1 MYSEFCGKPF
11 NMKLAIALLSMLLNV
26 ACATPAEKTY
36 TASTPA
42 APVVKSFLGIPLGDS
57 IDFIRWKIT
66 FSGNHYTLHCD
77 FGIGKPNTNGFM
89 NGGSKVDLKGELKK
103 EKNIYVLKNG
113 DKILKMAELNQ
124 DILHVLGADNSP
136 LIGNGGW
143 SYAIN
148 NMSPSP
154 TSQLTGVM
162 HQKQIVLKD
171 SMAYEGR
178 TPCGVPGIIAPGMEC
193 YKLKWYIVFY
203 ANPNNNQPTTY
214 RLYGTPHRTDGGIK
228 GEWKIVTGEDGRI
241 IYRLYDV
248 AGKVFINLLKTDE
261 NILVFTD
268 AGGKLLVGNE
278 DFSYTLNKSGR
289 FLKI

>member
-1 MYSEFCGKPF
+1 MRF
-11 NMKLAIALLSMLLNV
+11 AIALLSMLLNV

-42 APVVKSFLGIPLGDS
+42 APVVKSFLGIPLTDS
-57 IDFIRWKIT
+57 IDFIRWKIS
-66 FSGNHYTLHCD
+66 FSGNRYKLHCNY
-77 FGIGKPNTNGFM
+77 GIGKPNTNGFI
-89 NGGSKVDLKGELKK
+89 NGGSTVDLEGELKK
-103 EKNIYVLKNG
+103 EQNVYTLRNG
-113 DKILKMAELNQ
+113 NKILKMAELNT
-124 DILHVLGADNSP
+124 DLLHVLDQDNSP

-148 NMSPSP
+148 NISPS
-154 TSQLTGVM
+154 LTN
-162 HQKQIVLKD
+162 QITHAVHHRQTVLKD

-178 TPCGVPGIIAPGMEC
+178 TPCGVPGIIAAGKEC

-203 ANPNNNQPTTY
+203 ANPSNNQPTTY
-214 RLYGTPHRTDGGIK
+214 RLYGTPYRKEGGIK
-228 GEWKIVTGEDGRI
+228 GDWKIITGADGRI
-241 IYRLYDV
+241 AYQLYDN

-278 DFSYTLNKSGR
+278 DFSYTLNKMGR